1 VVKAFNKALDAL
13 FNEVSPVPPF
23 AGAKVPVTPGV
34 IFLVPLKLTADV
46 EARLVLIVLDV
57 AS

>member
-1 VVKAFNKALDAL
+1 M
-13 FNEVSPVPPF
+13 PPF

-34 IFLVPLKLTADV
+34 IFVVPLKLAVDV